1 MLESPRPSAQSSG
14 TVVVTSDGCHIS
26 LLRSHALPFCTYA
39 DIVINSPAGYST
51 LLMYLCYYYRLLRIE
66 LRAARDELRSVM
78 EEFHEIQELEIF
90 KHSAPRRIGA
100 GEDLKG

>member
-1 MLESPRPSAQSSG
+1 
-14 TVVVTSDGCHIS
+14 
-26 LLRSHALPFCTYA
+26 
-39 DIVINSPAGYST
+39 
-51 LLMYLCYYYRLLRIE
+51 MYLCYYYRLLRIE